1 MFNVCLLG
9 IFIEDTKPFNFH
21 TFIVQWWATESK
33 KEKLPMQ
40 VHAHPPTPMY
50 KKQEGNSSKERG
62 DTLTV
67 TAAFHYLQ
75 HTAVLTLPGTAA
87 AANLPAQ
94 ESLKCYFA
102 KDSEAF

>member
-1 MFNVCLLG
+1 MPPPPPR
-9 IFIEDTKPFNFH
+9 TS
-21 TFIVQWWATESK
+21 TE
-33 KEKLPMQ
+33 
-40 VHAHPPTPMY
+40 
-50 KKQEGNSSKERG
+50 EGNHSKGG

-75 HTAVLTLPGTAA
+75 HTAVLTFPGTAA

-102 KDSEAF
+102 KDSETF